1 MPGFRVMLC
10 DVVVVL
16 CDRERKKEKEKK
28 KTDKVSPSRG

>member
-28 KTDKVSPSRG
+28 ENR